1 MTTAS
6 LRDGND
12 IREVLRRER
21 RFGAKLDSYDKYRDG
36 NETHPCIFVC
46 AGVVKRRLLVFLV
59 MASLRRNKG
68 RFITGRPHWNNR
80 RS

>member
-36 NETHPCIFVC
+36 NELTLVSLFVQ
-46 AGVVKRRLLVFLV
+46 V
-59 MASLRRNKG
+59 
-68 RFITGRPHWNNR
+68 
-80 RS
+80 